1 MRNPLALLSCAAL
14 LVATAHAEPSR
25 DAAAK
30 KTPKKL
36 REKVCAEGAY
46 LGAVKGK
53 EKRAAAAV
61 AKAPS
66 ATPVPDAEKPAG
78 SLWRVAPGG
87 DDAARARCAEQ
98 FDTFYAASS
107 GDFTIAPA
115 VDEQGK
121 AVTPQEA
128 AARSVSLSSLGRL
141 TTGNAAAIDRFF
153 ENKLN
158 RADVTALSG
167 FDVAAGRAL
176 APGNMSFVNDGG
188 VREAFTFTPQPRRTL
203 GAADVPGPS
212 SPATFQPGTG
222 SWNVPRSA
230 APRERGWRESVA
242 DYTSQISDWA
252 NGSPIA
258 REEGRSILP
267 PPAPN
272 YPGND
277 PSINA
282 RLPDAAGLDVNCL
295 RRDKNPADRCWGTRR
310 MVDLI
315 VQAGADLD
323 RYFSG
328 KSRMRVN
335 DLSKV
340 NGGYISGHVSH
351 QRGVDVDIMFNGPF
365 DVRVHTMV
373 LAGFAR
379 NSAPSGAGSLQYTLV
394 DQSKHDALRW
404 GLKKLVAEGVLDA
417 AAAQRAS
424 ASIRHWSGHNDH
436 FHFRIH

>member
-30 KTPKKL
+30 KAPKKL
-36 REKVCAEGAY
+36 REKVCAEGAF

-53 EKRAAAAV
+53 EKQAAAAV
-61 AKAPS
+61 AKAPP
-66 ATPVPDAEKPAG
+66 TKPEG
-78 SLWRVAPGG
+78 GLWRVVPGD
-87 DDAARARCAEQ
+87 DDAARARCGER
-98 FDTFYAASS
+98 FDAFYSGNA
-107 GDFTIAPA
+107 GDFTISPA

-121 AVTPQEA
+121 PISPEQA
-128 AARSVSLSSLGRL
+128 ASRSVSLSSLGRL
-141 TTGNAAAIDRFF
+141 TTGSATAIDRFF
-153 ENKLN
+153 ENKLS

-188 VREAFTFTPQPRRTL
+188 AREAFTFTPRPRRVL

-222 SWNVPRSA
+222 SWNVPGSA
-230 APRERGWRESVA
+230 APRERGWRENVA
-242 DYTSQISDWA
+242 DYTSQIRDWA
-252 NGSPIA
+252 GGSPIA

-277 PSINA
+277 PNINV
-282 RLPDAAGLDVNCL
+282 RLPAAAGLDVNCL
-295 RRDKNPADRCWGTRR
+295 RRDKDPADRCWGTRR

-340 NGGYISGHVSH
+340 NGGRISGHVSH
-351 QRGVDVDIMFNGPF
+351 QRGVDVDVMFNGPF

-379 NSAPSGAGSLQYTLV
+379 NATPSGAGSLRYTLV

-404 GLKKLVAEGVLDA
+404 GLQKLVSEGVLDA